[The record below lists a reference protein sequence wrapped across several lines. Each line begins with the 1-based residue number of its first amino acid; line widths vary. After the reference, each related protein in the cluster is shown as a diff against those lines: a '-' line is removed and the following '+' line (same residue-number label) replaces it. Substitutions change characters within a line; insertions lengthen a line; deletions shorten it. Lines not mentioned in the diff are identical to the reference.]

1 MLTSSMPSLALS
13 TLPYTATNIINIP
26 ENKMTNEKLSNANEP
41 KNATFGGAKF
51 LGTTKLEHFT
61 SLAMQGLLANSVSI
75 QLTNKELVNRSTKLA
90 CDLFTELDKPVAS
103 TGDHLANANLPHD
116 AVFGGAKYFGL
127 TKREHLAS
135 TTMQSL
141 LTSGLCTNEEVA
153 ERSVQLTDEL
163 LLEQVQPCL
172 EH

>member
-1 MLTSSMPSLALS
+1 
-13 TLPYTATNIINIP
+13 
-26 ENKMTNEKLSNANEP
+26 MTNEKLSNANEP